1 VKIGGLQKA
10 SLIDYPGK
18 VGAVVF
24 TQGCNFRC
32 PFCHNPELV
41 NTAFFRTPIPE
52 DDILGF
58 LNTRRGKLDAVTVTG
73 GEPTLQEDL
82 ASFLQKIKDLGFL
95 IKIDTNG
102 SFPAMIGIL
111 LEKGLVDYFAM
122 DLKGPLHKYELITRT
137 KVNISDLRESIA
149 LIAGSSI
156 PHEFRTTLVASLL
169 TGKDILEIAG
179 LIPGA
184 PKYVLQ
190 KFVPSKLLDS
200 HFRNEKTFGDE
211 EINAIKSR
219 LEKMLFS
226 VMVR

>member
-1 VKIGGLQKA
+1 MKIGGLQRS

-41 NTAFFRTPIPE
+41 NATLFREPISE

-58 LNTRRGKLDAVTVTG
+58 LRTRRGKLDAVTVTG

-82 ASFLQKIKDLGFL
+82 ASFLQKIKDLGFF

-122 DLKGPLHKYELITRT
+122 DLKGPLHKYDIITRT
-137 KVNISDLRESIA
+137 KANISDLKESIA
-149 LIAGSSI
+149 LIAGSGV
-156 PHEFRTTLVASLL
+156 PHEFRTTLVACLL

-179 LIPGA
+179 LIPFA

-211 EINAIKSR
+211 EITAIKSR
-219 LEKMLFS
+219 LEKMLSS